1 MMTDADHTQL
11 SPTVRRLP
19 NGLTVVMEHLPYVH
33 SVSVGVW
40 IKTGSADESAE
51 QAGISHFLE
60 HLLFKGTETRT
71 ARELMDAIESR
82 GGHLNAFTKSY

>member
-1 MMTDADHTQL
+1 
-11 SPTVRRLP
+11 
-19 NGLTVVMEHLPYVH
+19 
-33 SVSVGVW
+33 VW

-60 HLLFKGTETRT
+60 HLFFKGTETRT

-82 GGHLNAFTKSY
+82 GGHMNAFTTREHTCLFVKTLKHHGSTAIAILA